1 MRSNDI
7 YPSRRALPANNC
19 KTLTHRDI
27 FPNLRPLRHNVNAMK
42 AVALLSFL
50 ILSACGGS
58 LTDEQRKAMRENM
71 ELNKIVRITEAEMT
85 EAAFAKGRAAV
96 ARLEQL
102 QDRPGELDSFLI
114 SNEGRI
120 RFIKP
125 GGPFDHSLEEQLMQA
140 YKTDTSAWN
149 QENLQKARN
158 GTGGFDSLLYTR
170 PVTSQLPKGDKRLE
184 GVWNIWIPKKELVV
198 EMGKNK

>member
-1 MRSNDI
+1 M
-7 YPSRRALPANNC
+7 
-19 KTLTHRDI
+19 KT
-27 FPNLRPLRHNVNAMK
+27 AS
-42 AVALLSFL
+42 LLSSL
-50 ILSACGGS
+50 MILFACGGS

-85 EAAFAKGRAAV
+85 EAAFAKGRATV

-102 QDRPGELDSFLI
+102 QDRPDKLDSFLA

-125 GGPFDHSLEEQLMQA
+125 GGPFGHPLEEQLMQA

-158 GTGGFDSLLYTR
+158 TTGGFDSLLYTH
-170 PVTSQLPKGDKRLE
+170 PVTLQLPEGDERLE

>member
-1 MRSNDI
+1 M
-7 YPSRRALPANNC
+7 
-19 KTLTHRDI
+19 KTATL
-27 FPNLRPLRHNVNAMK
+27 F
-42 AVALLSFL
+42 SFL

-85 EAAFAKGRAAV
+85 EAAFAKGRATV

-102 QDRPGELDSFLI
+102 QDRPRELDSFLI

-125 GGPFDHSLEEQLMQA
+125 EGPFDHSLEEQLMQA

-149 QENLQKARN
+149 QENLQKART

-184 GVWNIWIPKKELVV
+184 GVWNIWIPKKVLVV